1 MSSTCVFCAHRHYTG
16 HFKAVINKP
25 QNVFVMRDVAC
36 ASYVAGCNTMFFGH
50 LPGQPLHLRYDAAR
64 ARTHI
69 MRRLSFADEMGA
81 KYHSCMSFAVSA
93 LQYESGDLD
102 TVMSVT
108 TRLLPWEIN
117 TNNTHDSFP
126 GGEEMF
132 REYDRILNLKQIHY
146 GEDVRAAENM
156 EFISQGAT
164 NNALCF
170 MGPHRKF
177 SRISRS
183 HFELVPGQGH
193 FGPDALPGVSV
204 AASTTPPLPR
214 TGCWFTTHVIASLAP
229 GRTLEA
235 RRDGLAE
242 DGARPD
248 DFAGGGGVEPAG
260 LPATRLSSRA
270 RLSAAFRRWAEAVGS
285 WYRNLGWD
293 YKGLDALCAVAVDIC
308 SCALARVCVCDNFLA
323 RSLPMCV

>member
-1 MSSTCVFCAHRHYTG
+1 
-16 HFKAVINKP
+16 
-25 QNVFVMRDVAC
+25 MRDVAC

-64 ARTHI
+64 ARSQI

-126 GGEEMF
+126 GGEDMF

-156 EFISQGAT
+156 EFISQVRLLQLPSPTAHPSRNAT
-164 NNALCF
+164 
-170 MGPHRKF
+170 
-177 SRISRS
+177 
-183 HFELVPGQGH
+183 
-193 FGPDALPGVSV
+193 
-204 AASTTPPLPR
+204 
-214 TGCWFTTHVIASLAP
+214 
-229 GRTLEA
+229 
-235 RRDGLAE
+235 
-242 DGARPD
+242 
-248 DFAGGGGVEPAG
+248 
-260 LPATRLSSRA
+260 
-270 RLSAAFRRWAEAVGS
+270 
-285 WYRNLGWD
+285 
-293 YKGLDALCAVAVDIC
+293 
-308 SCALARVCVCDNFLA
+308 
-323 RSLPMCV
+323 